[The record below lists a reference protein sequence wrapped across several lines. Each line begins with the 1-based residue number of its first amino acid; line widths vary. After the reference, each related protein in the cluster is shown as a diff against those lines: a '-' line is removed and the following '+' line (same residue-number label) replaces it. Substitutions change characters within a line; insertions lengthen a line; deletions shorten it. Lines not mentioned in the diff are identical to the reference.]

1 MNYSVDQVKLLSCG
15 VVSVTDH
22 IKEKVEGGDSRNT
35 GIQIV
40 ESSNVIISDDKQTST
55 NLIVLRWNECTFRTI
70 IRTLVGSTGPRLD
83 DGA

>member
-1 MNYSVDQVKLLSCG
+1 MG
-15 VVSVTDH
+15 
-22 IKEKVEGGDSRNT
+22 ESRNT

-70 IRTLVGSTGPRLD
+70 IICALVGSTGPRLD